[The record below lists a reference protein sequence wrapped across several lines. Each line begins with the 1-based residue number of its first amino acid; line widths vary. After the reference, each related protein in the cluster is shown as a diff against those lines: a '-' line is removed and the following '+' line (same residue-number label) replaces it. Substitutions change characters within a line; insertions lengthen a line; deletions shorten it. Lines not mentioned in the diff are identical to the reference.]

1 MTNEF
6 AIAVHA
12 LIYLHHCSG
21 TVASEVL
28 AENVCTNP
36 VCIRKVMGKLKKAGI
51 VTTKEGLNGGYHLL
65 SDPTQLS
72 LANVSE
78 ALKMEM
84 VRSSWHSGS
93 ADKEC
98 MIASGMAGILDELVT
113 GMNAACQEYL
123 KTLTVAD
130 IETKIFKNK

>member
-1 MTNEF
+1 M
-6 AIAVHA
+6 
-12 LIYLHHCSG
+12 
-21 TVASEVL
+21 

-65 SDPTQLS
+65 SDPEQLS
-72 LANVSE
+72 LARVSE

-84 VRSSWHSGS
+84 VKSSWHSGS
-93 ADKEC
+93 ADKKC

-123 KTLTVAD
+123 QTLTVAD